1 MEINSGA
8 DLRNC
13 HGDNTSKGSAVN
25 ITGSAALSMNYG
37 TISGNVSEGKGAVYF
52 DSTGRFNVLNDVM
65 IESNTTPS
73 GAKAN
78 VYLAEGRTI
87 TVTGDL
93 NTSRIGVT
101 TARQPD
107 ASPGE
112 YPRWP
117 ARR

>member
-1 MEINSGA
+1 MSRKA
-8 DLRNC
+8 R
-13 HGDNTSKGSAVN
+13 
-25 ITGSAALSMNYG
+25 
-37 TISGNVSEGKGAVYF
+37 GAVYF
-52 DSTGRFNVLNDVM
+52 DSTGRFDVLNDVM
-65 IESNTTPS
+65 IEDNTTPS

-107 ASPGE
+107 ASPGGISTQAGQE
-112 YPRWP
+112 IKIAVLCREAVWIQLQVPLRTILCGSGKNGRYRGICDGGH
-117 ARR
+117 